1 MSQNRNVRQSGN
13 RQKAQAKFN
22 MNMQK
27 KLVVLFMLILLA
39 FLGLAGRLVYITETK
54 GEEYTKNVLSQ
65 QKYQSTTLPYKRGDI
80 LDSKGTKLAISE
92 KVYNLIIDCKAVLE
106 KEEYL
111 EPTLEALSKCF
122 PEINRNDIQKYIKE
136 NPSRRY
142 YVVKKQLTYDE
153 IKDFK
158 GPFSDSK
165 LRVYNTLKTMTLGYI
180 TGRYKQETDFFY
192 NSFMN

>member
-1 MSQNRNVRQSGN
+1 MSRNRNVRQVQN
-13 RQKAQAKFN
+13 KQKARARFN

-27 KLVVLFMLILLA
+27 KLVVLFMLVLLA
-39 FLGLAGRLVYITETK
+39 FLGLAGRLVYITESK

-111 EPTLEALSKCF
+111 EPTMEALTKCF
-122 PEINRNDIQKYIKE
+122 PEVNRYEIQNYIKE

-142 YVVKKQLTYDE
+142 YVVEKQLT
-153 IKDFK
+153 
-158 GPFSDSK
+158 
-165 LRVYNTLKTMTLGYI
+165 
-180 TGRYKQETDFFY
+180 
-192 NSFMN
+192 